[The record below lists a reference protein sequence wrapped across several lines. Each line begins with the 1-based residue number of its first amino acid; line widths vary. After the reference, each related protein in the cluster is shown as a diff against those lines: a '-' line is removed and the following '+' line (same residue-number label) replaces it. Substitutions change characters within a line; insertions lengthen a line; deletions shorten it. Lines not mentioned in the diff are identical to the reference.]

1 MAKET
6 IAELSAKLKIDLSEL
21 EGDFALADKTVS
33 QAMSKLNHESKK
45 LRIQTDIDLTALG
58 NAGSKVERLKL
69 QEKSL
74 TAQFELQRQKV
85 NLVNAAYL
93 RMVEIKGQDSAAS
106 AKLETRLLNERKNLE
121 LLRAEL
127 GKVHAVQN
135 AKPVGT
141 AQKIVNSIANGATM
155 GQVALQ
161 GADALGLVSMAKS
174 PVGMAAAAGMAMA
187 TGMYKASTAAAAGGV
202 ALDKL
207 ATKLHT
213 TTAEAAQMKK
223 VFALA
228 GADVGA
234 AVPAITRLDKAI
246 MTAGADGNDTTRM
259 LDRFGVKLTDAQ
271 GNLLPVTQQLQRLA
285 EGYKLA
291 AFNGQETE
299 YATQLLGARGAE
311 LIPVLANMTELLSR
325 AASVPSTGLLDVN
338 QSKELIMTEREMN
351 LAWGQLKGVM
361 GVAFMPVV
369 TAGVEGLTDAIK
381 VMVGVAKDAKD
392 PISGVADA
400 MDGIKVHVKDAKDN
414 INDFIDSLMRL
425 KDEAANS
432 DIVVHISQI
441 TDYMEKAS
449 GGARAGLQSEGLGN
463 REYGSAANDTYQQ
476 EVFEAK
482 KKAMQR
488 ERMLKGMRQY
498 TQEDLEKLPEKVYDP
513 ATGRG
518 VEKEALSKE
527 EEKAAAAVAKINSQV
542 SDSLYKATHNDLE
555 NSLHEI
561 DQRAEKLK
569 AEGASEKE
577 IVRLAEAEKAKIY
590 RDFND
595 NTLSQIQK
603 SWKSALQN
611 RLDDIER
618 EKRAWIQKGV
628 DEVTATKWA
637 EREKGKARQ
646 QAGLEALKQQRKYLD
661 IYRQAMQ
668 GPGTTEQKAVNAKMG
683 ILNAMRQQY
692 GVQNE
697 RMTPQELMGF
707 TDAMSAA
714 KNNLIPGLEVDSWA
728 RELAKN
734 SISVYRGAQEYH
746 DIPGITTNITVE
758 GGVFTDNDT
767 INRMTST
774 VADRVNNTISK
785 VVNAANYSYDTGG

>member
-45 LRIQTDIDLTALG
+45 LKIQTDIDLTALG
-58 NAGSKVERLKL
+58 TAGTKVERLKL
-69 QEKSL
+69 QEQSL
-74 TAQFELQRQKV
+74 TAQLTLQQQKV
-85 NLVNAAYL
+85 KLVNAAYL

-106 AKLETRLLNERKNLE
+106 AKLETRLLNERKSLE

-127 GKVHAVQN
+127 NKVHAEQQ
-135 AKPVGT
+135 AKPLGT
-141 AQKIVNSIANGATM
+141 GQKIVNSIANGATM

-174 PVGMAAAAGMAMA
+174 PVGMAAAAGLAIA
-187 TGMYKASTAAAAGGV
+187 TGMYKASTAAAVSGD
-202 ALDKL
+202 ALNDL
-207 ATKLHT
+207 ADKLHT
-213 TTAEAAQMKK
+213 TTAEASQMKK
-223 VFALA
+223 VFSLA
-228 GADVGA
+228 GADVSA

-246 MTAGADGNDTTRM
+246 MSAGADGNDTTRM

-271 GNLLPVTQQLQRLA
+271 GNLLPVTQQLQKLA

-299 YATQLLGARGAE
+299 YATQLLGSRGAE
-311 LIPVLANMTELLSR
+311 LIPVFKDMTDLMQR
-325 AASVPSTGLLDVN
+325 AASIPSTGLLDVN
-338 QSKELIMTEREMN
+338 QAKELLMMEREMSM
-351 LAWGQLKGVM
+351 AWGQLKGVM
-361 GVAFMPVV
+361 GAVFMPVV
-369 TAGVEGLTDAIK
+369 TTGIEGLTAAIK
-381 VMVGVAKDAKD
+381 AMVDVAKDAKG
-392 PISGVADA
+392 PVSGIADA
-400 MDGIKVHVKDAKDN
+400 MDGIKVHAKDAKDTVS
-414 INDFIDSLMRL
+414 DFIDTLGQM
-425 KDEAANS
+425 KDAAVNS
-432 DIVVHISQI
+432 DIVVHIKQAA
-441 TDYMEKAS
+441 DYMENVS
-449 GGARAGLQSEGLGN
+449 GGAHAGLQSEGLGN
-463 REYGSAANDTYQQ
+463 RAYGDSAVNNYQQ

-482 KKAMQR
+482 KKAIQR
-488 ERMLKGMRQY
+488 ERMMKEMRAY

-513 ATGRG
+513 ETGRG
-518 VEKEALSKE
+518 VDKVTTTKGNDPIA
-527 EEKAAAAVAKINSQV
+527 
-542 SDSLYKATHNDLE
+542 DSLFKITHSDLE
-555 NSLHEI
+555 NSLREI
-561 DQRAEKLK
+561 DRRAEKLK
-569 AEGASEKE
+569 TEGANEKE
-577 IVRLAEAEKAKIY
+577 IVKLTEAEKAKVY

-595 NTLSQIQK
+595 NTLSQVQK
-603 SWKSALQN
+603 SWKSALQS
-611 RLDDIER
+611 RLNDIDR

-628 DEVTATKWA
+628 DEVTATQWA

-646 QAGLEALKQQRKYLD
+646 QAGLEALKQQKQYLE

-668 GPGTTEQKAVNAKMG
+668 GPGTAEQKEANAKMG

-697 RMTPQELMGF
+697 HMTPGELMGF

-714 KNNLIPGLEVDSWA
+714 KNNLIPGLEVDTWA

-734 SISVYRGAQEYH
+734 SVSVYRGSQEYH
-746 DIPGITTNITVE
+746 DIPGITTNITVQ

-774 VADRVNNTISK
+774 VADRVNHTIGK
-785 VVNAANYSYDTGG
+785 VINAANYSYATGG

>member
-58 NAGSKVERLKL
+58 NAGSKVERLHL

-74 TAQFELQRQKV
+74 TAQLELQRQKV

-161 GADALGLVSMAKS
+161 GADALGLMTMAKS

-187 TGMYKASTAAAAGGV
+187 TGMYKASTAAAANGV

-213 TTAEAAQMKK
+213 TTAEAARMKK

-228 GADVGA
+228 GADVGT
-234 AVPAITRLDKAI
+234 AVPAIIRLDKAI
-246 MTAGADGNDTTRM
+246 MSAGADGNDTTRM

-271 GNLLPVTQQLQRLA
+271 GNLLPVTQQLQKLA
-285 EGYKLA
+285 EGYKQA

-325 AASVPSTGLLDVN
+325 AAAIPSTGLLDVN
-338 QSKELIMTEREMN
+338 QSKELIMTEREMSM
-351 LAWGQLKGVM
+351 AMGQLKGVM
-361 GVAFMPVV
+361 GALFMPIV
-369 TAGVEGLTDAIK
+369 TTGVEGLTAAIEA
-381 VMVGVAKDAKD
+381 MVGVAKDAKD
-392 PISGVADA
+392 PVSGVADA

-414 INDFIDSLMRL
+414 INDFVDALMRL

-463 REYGSAANDTYQQ
+463 REYGSTANDTYQQ

-518 VEKEALSKE
+518 IEKAALSKE
-527 EEKAAAAVAKINSQV
+527 EEKAAAATAKINSQV
-542 SDSLYKATHNDLE
+542 SDSLYKATHSDLE

-577 IVRLAEAEKAKIY
+577 IVRLSEAEKAKIY

-668 GPGTTEQKAVNAKMG
+668 GPGTAEQKAANAKMG

-734 SISVYRGAQEYH
+734 SVSVYRGAQEYH

>member
-161 GADALGLVSMAKS
+161 GADALGLMTMAKS
-174 PVGMAAAAGMAMA
+174 PVGMAAAAGLAMA
-187 TGMYKASTAAAAGGV
+187 TGMYKASTAAAANGV

-213 TTAEAAQMKK
+213 TTAEAARMKK

-228 GADVGA
+228 GADVGT
-234 AVPAITRLDKAI
+234 AVPAIIRLDKAI
-246 MTAGADGNDTTRM
+246 MSAGADGNDTTRM

-271 GNLLPVTQQLQRLA
+271 GNLLPVTQQLQKLA

-325 AASVPSTGLLDVN
+325 AASIPSTGLLDVK
-338 QSKELIMTEREMN
+338 QSKELIMTEREMSM
-351 LAWGQLKGVM
+351 AMGQLKGVM
-361 GVAFMPVV
+361 GALFMPVV
-369 TAGVEGLTDAIK
+369 TTGVEGLTAAIEA
-381 VMVGVAKDAKD
+381 MVGVAKDAKD
-392 PISGVADA
+392 PVSGVADA

-414 INDFIDSLMRL
+414 VNDFIDALMRL

-482 KKAMQR
+482 KKALQR

-518 VEKEALSKE
+518 VEKAALSKE
-527 EEKAAAAVAKINSQV
+527 EEKAAAATAKINSQV
-542 SDSLYKATHNDLE
+542 SDSLYKATHSDLE

-561 DQRAEKLK
+561 DQRVEKLK

-595 NTLSQIQK
+595 NTLSQVQK
-603 SWKSALQN
+603 SWKSALQK

-637 EREKGKARQ
+637 ENEKGKARQ
-646 QAGLEALKQQRKYLD
+646 EAGLQALKQQKQYLE
-661 IYRQAMQ
+661 IYRQAMA
-668 GPGTTEQKAVNAKMG
+668 GPGSMEQRTANARVG
-683 ILNAMRQQY
+683 ILAMMRQQY
-692 GVQNE
+692 GLQGE
-697 RMTPQELMGF
+697 HITPQELMGF
-707 TDAMSAA
+707 TSVFNDA
-714 KNNLIPGLEVDSWA
+714 KNNLVPGLEVSGWA
-728 RELAKN
+728 RELERN
-734 SISVYRGAQEYH
+734 TIPVIRGSNESRE
-746 DIPGITTNITVE
+746 IPGITTNVTIN
-758 GGVFTDNDT
+758 GGVYTNNET
-767 INRMTST
+767 ITRMTND
-774 VADRVNNTISK
+774 VADRINNTLGK
-785 VVNAANYSYDTGG
+785 VINASNLSYQTG

>member
-33 QAMSKLNHESKK
+33 QAMSRLNHESKK
-45 LRIQTDIDLTALG
+45 LKIQTDIDLTALG
-58 NAGSKVERLKL
+58 SAGSKVERLQL

-74 TAQFELQRQKV
+74 TAQLELQRQKV
-85 NLVNAAYL
+85 NLVNAAYM
-93 RMVEIKGQDSAAS
+93 RMVEVKGADSAAS

-135 AKPVGT
+135 AKPIGT
-141 AQKIVNSIANGATM
+141 GQKIINSIANGATM

-174 PVGMAAAAGMAMA
+174 PVGMAAAAGLAMA

-259 LDRFGVKLTDAQ
+259 LDRFGVKLTDAH
-271 GNLLPVTQQLQRLA
+271 GNLLPVTQQLQKLA

-311 LIPVLANMTELLSR
+311 LIPVLANMTALLSR

-338 QSKELIMTEREMN
+338 QSKELIMTEREMSM
-351 LAWGQLKGVM
+351 AMGQLKGVM
-361 GVAFMPVV
+361 GAIFMPVV
-369 TAGVEGLTDAIK
+369 TTGVEGLTAAIEA
-381 VMVGVAKDAKD
+381 MVGVAKDAKD
-392 PISGVADA
+392 PVSSVAGA

-414 INDFIDSLMRL
+414 VNDFIDALMRL

-542 SDSLYKATHNDLE
+542 SDSLYKATHSDLE

-561 DQRAEKLK
+561 DQRVEKLK

-646 QAGLEALKQQRKYLD
+646 QAGLEALKQQKKYLD

-668 GPGTTEQKAVNAKMG
+668 GSGTADQKTMNAKMG

-707 TDAMSAA
+707 TGAMSAA

>member
-45 LRIQTDIDLTALG
+45 LKIQTDIDLTTLG
-58 NAGSKVERLKL
+58 TAATKVERLKL
-69 QEKSL
+69 QEQSL
-74 TAQFELQRQKV
+74 TAQLELQQQKV
-85 NLVNAAYL
+85 KLVNAAYL
-93 RMVEIKGQDSAAS
+93 RMVEIKGRDSAAS
-106 AKLETRLLNERKNLE
+106 AKLETRLLNERKNLA

-127 GKVHAVQN
+127 GKVHAEQQ
-135 AKPVGT
+135 AKPMGT
-141 AQKIVNSIANGATM
+141 GQKIIKSIANGATM

-174 PVGMAAAAGMAMA
+174 PAGIAAAAGLAIA
-187 TGMYKASTAAAAGGV
+187 TGMYKASSAAAKGGE
-202 ALDKL
+202 ALNDL
-207 ATKLHT
+207 AEKLHT
-213 TTAEAAQMKK
+213 TIAEASLMKK
-223 VFALA
+223 VFTLA
-228 GADVGA
+228 GADVSA

-259 LDRFGVKLTDAQ
+259 LERFGVKLTDAS
-271 GNLLPVTQQLQRLA
+271 GNLLPVTQQLQKLA

-311 LIPVLANMTELLSR
+311 LIPIFNDMTELMDR
-325 AASVPSTGLLDVN
+325 AASIPSTGLLDVN
-338 QSKELIMTEREMN
+338 QSKELIMTEREMAA
-351 LAWGQLKGVM
+351 AWGQLKGVM
-361 GVAFMPVV
+361 GAVFMPVV
-369 TAGVEGLTDAIK
+369 TTGIEGLTAAVK
-381 VMVGVAKDAKD
+381 ALVGVAKDAKG
-392 PISGVADA
+392 PVSGIADA
-400 MDGIKVHVKDAKDN
+400 MDGIKVHAKDAKDTVS
-414 INDFIDSLMRL
+414 DFIDTLGEL
-425 KDEAANS
+425 KDAAANS
-432 DIVVHISQI
+432 DIVVHIKQA
-441 TDYMEKAS
+441 TDYMEEAS
-449 GGARAGLQSEGLGN
+449 GGAHAGLQSEGLGN
-463 REYGSAANDTYQQ
+463 RAYGKAAVSDYQQ

-482 KKAMQR
+482 KKVLAR
-488 ERMLKGMRQY
+488 ERMMKNMRTY

-513 ATGRG
+513 VTGRG
-518 VEKEALSKE
+518 VDKENGKTTATAKVNE
-527 EEKAAAAVAKINSQV
+527 QVA
-542 SDSLYKATHNDLE
+542 DSLYKATHNSLE
-555 NSLHEI
+555 NSLREI

-569 AEGASEKE
+569 AEGADEKE
-577 IVRLAEAEKAKIY
+577 IVRLTEAEKAKIY

-595 NTLSQIQK
+595 NTLSQVQK
-603 SWKSALQN
+603 SWKSALQS
-611 RLDDIER
+611 RLDDIDR

-646 QAGLEALKQQRKYLD
+646 QAGLEALKQQKQYLE

-668 GPGTTEQKAVNAKMG
+668 GPGTAEQKTMNAKMG

-697 RMTPQELMGF
+697 HMTPGELMGF
-707 TDAMSAA
+707 TDVMSAA
-714 KNNLIPGLEVDSWA
+714 KNNLIPGLEVDTWA

-734 SISVYRGAQEYH
+734 SISVYRGGQEYH
-746 DIPGITTNITVE
+746 DIPGITTNITVQ

-774 VADRVNNTISK
+774 VADRVNHTIGK
-785 VVNAANYSYDTGG
+785 VINAANYSYATGG